1 MISRYYNYDKATML
15 NVAYDVF
22 DSIGAFVQHVNSDR
36 GTIVFQ
42 MEPQIHLRMI
52 FEAKYPKKETAIS
65 FLDATSQSDL
75 NASEQ
80 QCAQIILDE
89 LDAKLQTV
97 EKEEKRI

>member
-1 MISRYYNYDKATML
+1 MISGRYHYDKATML
-15 NVAYDVF
+15 NAAYDVF
-22 DSIGAFVQHVNSDR
+22 DSIGATIQHVNSDR

-52 FEAKYPKKETAIS
+52 FEVKFPEKETAVS

-89 LDAKLQTV
+89 LDAKLQNV
-97 EKEEKRI
+97 HAM

>member
-1 MISRYYNYDKATML
+1 MISCRYHYDKATML
-15 NVAYDVF
+15 NAAYDVF
-22 DSIGAFVQHVNSDR
+22 DSIGATIQHVNSDR

-52 FEAKYPKKETAIS
+52 FEVKFPEKETAVS

-89 LDAKLQTV
+89 LDAKLQNV
-97 EKEEKRI
+97 HAM